1 MDYRFEEFDY
11 GCRKNKYKVYNGT
24 YYNLD
29 TPDDVVRILDY
40 AIKNNVRIRIFYGGD
55 DGRDRMECCD
65 TMGTVSRSCGHV
77 KIPLLI
83 KNSRSICGA
92 SILDASIVK
101 ITINKKTVYQAENYH
116 LPDMDI
122 RHDDDDFFYELYAD
136 GKCVGAFDT
145 KKQAENA
152 MAFYKGLRNTEK

>member
-1 MDYRFEEFDY
+1 MDYQFVEVNYNGR
-11 GCRKNKYKVYNGT
+11 NIKYKVYNGT
-24 YYNLD
+24 YYNFD

-40 AIKNNVRIRIFYGGD
+40 AINNNVRIRVFYGSD
-55 DGRDRMECCD
+55 DGRDWMERYD
-65 TMGTVSRSCGHV
+65 TMGTVSRSCGPV
-77 KIPLLI
+77 KIPLLLR
-83 KNSRSICGA
+83 NSRSIGGA
-92 SILDASIVK
+92 SILDACIVK
-101 ITINKKTVYQAENYH
+101 ITIDKKTVYQAENYH

-122 RHDDDDFFYELYAD
+122 QRSDDSFFYELYAD